1 MSWQQ
6 ALPLSELPTGSS
18 GKALDISGQSVA
30 FFNNGGKIYA
40 ILNHCP
46 HRGGPLAEAYL
57 ERTQVTCPWHAWQ
70 FDVKTGECDTMK
82 GAKQK
87 TFKTKIEKDQIF
99 VDIE

>member
-1 MSWQQ
+1 MNWQR
-6 ALPLSELPTGSS
+6 ALAVSELAKGC
-18 GKALDISGQSVA
+18 GKAVEVAGQSIA
-30 FFNNGGKIYA
+30 LFNADGKIHALQNYC
-40 ILNHCP
+40 L
-46 HRGGPLAEAYL
+46 HRGGPLGEGHL
-57 ERTQVTCPWHAWQ
+57 EGTQVTCPWHAWQ